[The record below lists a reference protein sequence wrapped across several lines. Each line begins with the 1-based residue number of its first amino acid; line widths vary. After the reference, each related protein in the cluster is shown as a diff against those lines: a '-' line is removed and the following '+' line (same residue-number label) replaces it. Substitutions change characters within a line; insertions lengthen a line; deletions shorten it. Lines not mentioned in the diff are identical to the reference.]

1 MRLLLAEDEEDLS
14 RALVAVLKHNNYSV
28 DAVYDGAEALDY
40 IESSDNYDGVIL
52 DIMMPKMDG
61 ITVLKTIRSHGNS
74 VPVLMLTAKA
84 EIDDRVEGLDSG
96 ADDYL
101 TKPFSMKELMARIRA
116 MTRRK
121 ADTTDSVLT
130 FGDITLDRST
140 YILTGPASINNTC
153 SIENSGLHTDTNNMD
168 NGNQKSKIKENNTV
182 DGQVSENQ
190 SVGTQSVENQSVGT
204 QSVGTQSAGNQIN
217 GIRLANKEYQ
227 MLEMLMTNP
236 GQIISADQF
245 MDRIWGYDS
254 EAEQNVVWVYI
265 SYLRKK
271 LASVGSAAQ
280 IKATRGVGYSIIY

>member
-40 IESSDNYDGVIL
+40 IENSDNYDGVIL

-101 TKPFSMKELMARIRA
+101 TKPFSMKELLARIRA

-130 FGDITLDRST
+130 FGDITLDRLT
-140 YILTGPASINNTC
+140 YMLTGPASIKNAG
-153 SIENSGLHTDTNNMD
+153 SIENNVLHTDANNED
-168 NGNQKSKIKENNTV
+168 NGNLTGKIKGDNTS

-190 SVGTQSVENQSVGT
+190 SAGNSSTGTQSV
-204 QSVGTQSAGNQIN
+204 

-236 GQIISADQF
+236 GQIISVDQF

-271 LASVGSAAQ
+271 LASVGSTAQ
-280 IKATRGVGYSIIY
+280 IKATRGVGYSII

>member
-1 MRLLLAEDEEDLS
+1 MIQEENMRLLLAEDEEDLS

-40 IESSDNYDGVIL
+40 IENGDNYDGVIL

-101 TKPFSMKELMARIRA
+101 TKPFSMKELLARIRA
-116 MTRRK
+116 MTRRQ
-121 ADTTDSVLT
+121 ADTTDSVLS
-130 FGDITLDRST
+130 FADITLDRST
-140 YILTGPASINNTC
+140 YILTGPKN
-153 SIENSGLHTDTNNMD
+153 
-168 NGNQKSKIKENNTV
+168 K
-182 DGQVSENQ
+182 DGM
-190 SVGTQSVENQSVGT
+190 
-204 QSVGTQSAGNQIN
+204 
-217 GIRLANKEYQ
+217 RLANKEYQ

-245 MDRIWGYDS
+245 MDKIWGYDS
-254 EAEQNVVWVYI
+254 DAEQNVVWVYI

-271 LASVGSAAQ
+271 LTSVGSVAQ
-280 IKATRGVGYSIIY
+280 IKATRGVGYSIVE

>member
-40 IESSDNYDGVIL
+40 IENSDNYDGVIL

-101 TKPFSMKELMARIRA
+101 TKPFSMKELLARIRA

-140 YILTGPASINNTC
+140 YMLTGPASIKNADSTEKC
-153 SIENSGLHTDTNNMD
+153 DVCTDTNNAN
-168 NGNQKSKIKENNTV
+168 NGK
-182 DGQVSENQ
+182 VSCQ
-190 SVGTQSVENQSVGT
+190 STGTQSV
-204 QSVGTQSAGNQIN
+204 

-236 GQIISADQF
+236 GQIISVDQF

-271 LASVGSAAQ
+271 LASVGSTAQ
-280 IKATRGVGYSIIY
+280 IKATRGVGYSIINE

>member
-153 SIENSGLHTDTNNMD
+153 SIENSDLHTDTNNMD
-168 NGNQKSKIKENNTV
+168 NGNQNSKIKENNTV

-190 SVGTQSVENQSVGT
+190 SVGTQSVEN

>member
-40 IESSDNYDGVIL
+40 IENSENYDGVIL

-61 ITVLKTIRSHGNS
+61 IMVLKTIRSHGNS

-101 TKPFSMKELMARIRA
+101 TKPFSMKELLARIRA

-130 FGDITLDRST
+130 FGDITLDRLT
-140 YILTGPASINNTC
+140 YMLTGPASIKNAG
-153 SIENSGLHTDTNNMD
+153 SIENNVLHTDANNED
-168 NGNQKSKIKENNTV
+168 NGNLTGKIKGDNTSN
-182 DGQVSENQ
+182 GQVSGNQ
-190 SVGTQSVENQSVGT
+190 SAGNSSVGNSSTGTQSV
-204 QSVGTQSAGNQIN
+204 

-236 GQIISADQF
+236 GQIISVDQF

-271 LASVGSAAQ
+271 LASVGSTAQ
-280 IKATRGVGYSIIY
+280 IKATRGVGYSIINE

>member
-1 MRLLLAEDEEDLS
+1 MRLFLAEDEEDLS

-40 IESSDNYDGVIL
+40 IENSENYDGVIL

-101 TKPFSMKELMARIRA
+101 TKPFSMKELLARIRA

-130 FGDITLDRST
+130 FGDITLDRLT
-140 YILTGPASINNTC
+140 YMLTGPASIKNTG
-153 SIENSGLHTDTNNMD
+153 SIENNVLHTDANNED
-168 NGNQKSKIKENNTV
+168 NGNLTGKIKGDNTS
-182 DGQVSENQ
+182 DGQVSGNQ
-190 SVGTQSVENQSVGT
+190 SAGNSSVGNSSTGTQSV
-204 QSVGTQSAGNQIN
+204 

-227 MLEMLMTNP
+227 ML
-236 GQIISADQF
+236 DF
-245 MDRIWGYDS
+245 
-254 EAEQNVVWVYI
+254 
-265 SYLRKK
+265 
-271 LASVGSAAQ
+271 
-280 IKATRGVGYSIIY
+280 